1 MSSKTYGRIQI
12 LTDMVLNGNIE
23 HDREIIPKI
32 IENALPHHLKNVGAY
47 SINESWYFNDTAKI
61 LSKEKHIREEINNKF
76 TFATAKSVVEMNN
89 GYCFGEPFKYVTNEA
104 EQSKQEQMTAFNKC
118 LKLAQNHQHTRTCA
132 ENAAKFGIAYKLAL
146 PPTKNDVE
154 KGKFFR
160 IVSDIDNNNTFK
172 VYSNTIEKEEV
183 LGVTYY
189 NRVVVDENGIEKKDG
204 STEDVFT
211 CWTKYHQWVFVK
223 DSKANYRNIPFS
235 VRIDNVL
242 TELQAFPLNVSVEG
256 VANATLIPLHEY
268 ERTGDRVGDF
278 ELSIKLMDAINV
290 LASCRVDSVQ
300 QSTDFIIKL
309 RDIDLGEFDEE
320 GKNPVLERI
329 QKYMSHHF
337 LAVESRDGADIQPD
351 IDVLDIPLN
360 QSQVQELQDFLYSM
374 LQEELQQPTRSGG
387 TGQDT
392 GIAVE
397 NRNGYRQFENLATKI
412 SDYMIYGE
420 LQFIEKLLEIGKKQ
434 EGCPFKDL
442 EIGDIEIKPMRNKSE
457 NKKTAVENY
466 REMRNA
472 GVNPYTAY
480 AESGLVA
487 DISDTI
493 KMDEEWKA
501 KEQEFLLEN
510 ELKREKALQK
520 IKPKTE
526 QSVEDNADGSDK
538 TEKVDELKTEK

>member
-1 MSSKTYGRIQI
+1 MSSKNYGRIKI
-12 LTDMVLNGNIE
+12 LTDMTLNGNVE
-23 HDREIIPKI
+23 HDKEIIPKI
-32 IENALPHHLKNVGAY
+32 IENALPLHNTNVGAY
-47 SINESWYFNDTAKI
+47 TINERWYFNDTNKI
-61 LSKEKHIREEINNKF
+61 LSKIKYIRPEIDNKF

-104 EQSKQEQMTAFNKC
+104 EIEKQEQMTAFNKC

-132 ENAAKFGIAYKLAL
+132 ENSAKFGISYKLAL
-146 PPTKNDVE
+146 KPTEKDLK

-160 IVSDIDNNNTFK
+160 IVSDIDNFSTFK

-189 NRVVVDENGIEKKDG
+189 TRRKVDDNGFETKD
-204 STEDVFT
+204 TETVFN
-211 CWTKYHQWVFVK
+211 CWSKYHQWVFIKSSNGVYT
-223 DSKANYRNIPFS
+223 SVPF
-235 VRIDNVL
+235 NVTLNNQL
-242 TELQAFPLNVSVEG
+242 TTLTAFPLSVTVEG
-256 VANATLIPLHEY
+256 VSRETIIPLQEY
-268 ERTGDRVGDF
+268 ERTNDRVADF

-290 LASCRVDSVQ
+290 LASCRLDSVQ

-309 RDIDLGEFDEE
+309 RDIDLGDFDEE
-320 GKNPVLERI
+320 TGRNLVLERI
-329 QKYMSHHF
+329 QRYMKEHF
-337 LAVESRDGADIQPD
+337 LAVESREGADVQPD

-387 TGQDT
+387 SGQDT
-392 GIAVE
+392 GVAVE
-397 NRNGYRQFENLATKI
+397 NRNGFRQFENLATKI
-412 SDYMIYGE
+412 SDCMIYSE
-420 LQFIEKLLEIGKKQ
+420 LLFVEKLLEIGKSYPD
-434 EGCPFKDL
+434 CPFKDL

-457 NKKTAVENY
+457 NKSTAVINY

-493 KMDEEWKA
+493 KMDEEWAK
-501 KEQEFLLEN
+501 KEQEFIIKN
-510 ELKREKALQK
+510 EIAREKALQK
-520 IKPKTE
+520 LKSENKTE

-538 TEKVDELKTEK
+538 TDTVDEP

>member
-1 MSSKTYGRIQI
+1 MSSKTYGRKKI
-12 LTDMVLNGNIE
+12 LTDMIISGNID
-23 HDREIIPKI
+23 HDKKIIPKI
-32 IENALPHHLKNVGAY
+32 IENALPLHKINVGAY
-47 SINESWYFNDTAKI
+47 SVNESWYFNDTNKI
-61 LSKEKHIREEINNKF
+61 LSKIKHIRPEIDNKF

-104 EQSKQEQMTAFNKC
+104 EPYKQEQMTAFNKC
-118 LKLAQNHQHTRTCA
+118 LKLAQSHQHTRTCA
-132 ENAAKFGIAYKLAL
+132 ENGAKFGISYKLAL
-146 PPTKNDVE
+146 KPNDKDLA

-160 IVSDIDNNNTFK
+160 IVSDIDNKQTFK

-189 NRVVVDENGIEKKDG
+189 DRVVTDENGIETDRIE
-204 STEDVFT
+204 TIFN
-211 CWTKYHQWVFVK
+211 CWTKYHQWLFVK
-223 DSKANYRNIPFS
+223 DSKGTYTNKPFTAT
-235 VRIDNVL
+235 IDNTPTIL
-242 TELQAFPLNVSVEG
+242 EAFPLNISVEG
-256 VANATLIPLHEY
+256 VSRETIIPLQEY
-268 ERTGDRVGDF
+268 ERTGDRVGDY

-290 LASCRVDSVQ
+290 LASCRLDSVQ

-309 RDIDLGEFDEE
+309 RDIDLGEFDENGE
-320 GKNPVLERI
+320 NPVLERI
-329 QKYMSHHF
+329 QRYMQSHF
-337 LAVESRDGADIQPD
+337 LAVESRDGADVQPD

-387 TGQDT
+387 SGQDT

-412 SDYMIYGE
+412 SDYMIYSE
-420 LQFIEKLLEIGKKQ
+420 IQFIEKLLEIGKSYPN
-434 EGCPFKDL
+434 CPFKDL

-457 NKKTAVENY
+457 NKSTAVVNY

-493 KMDEEWKA
+493 KLDEDWKI
-501 KEQEFLLEN
+501 KERDFLLET
-510 ELKREKALQK
+510 EKK
-520 IKPKTE
+520 KTE
-526 QSVEDNADGSDK
+526 QSVENKNADGSDK
-538 TEKVDELKTEK
+538 TGKVDEL

>member
-1 MSSKTYGRIQI
+1 MSSKSYGRQKI

-23 HDREIIPKI
+23 HDKVLIPKI
-32 IENALPHHLKNVGAY
+32 IESAMPYHLDNVRAY
-47 SINESWYFNDTAKI
+47 SINESWYFNDTDKI
-61 LSKEKHIREEINNKF
+61 LSKIKHIRPEIDNKF

-104 EQSKQEQMTAFNKC
+104 EKEKQDQMTAFNKC

-132 ENAAKFGIAYKLAL
+132 ENGAKFGISYKLAL
-146 PPTKNDVE
+146 KPTPQDLA
-154 KGKFFR
+154 KGKYFR
-160 IVSDIDNNNTFK
+160 IVSDIDNFNTFK
-172 VYSNTIEKEEV
+172 VYTNTIEKEEV

-189 NRVVVDENGIEKKDG
+189 DRQVPNQDGVIDKD
-204 STEDVFT
+204 SKTETVFN
-211 CWTKYHQWVFVK
+211 CWSKYHQWLFVK
-223 DSKANYRNIPFS
+223 DNKGVYHN
-235 VRIDNVL
+235 NVFKHTVSNVTMNL
-242 TELQAFPLNVSVEG
+242 EAFPLNVDVNG
-256 VANATLIPLHEY
+256 VSRETIIPLQEY
-268 ERTGDRVGDF
+268 ERTGDRVGDY

-290 LASCRVDSVQ
+290 LASCRLDSVQ

-320 GKNPVLERI
+320 GKNPVLDRI
-329 QKYMSHHF
+329 QQYMKRHF
-337 LAVESRDGADIQPD
+337 LAVESRDGADVQPD

-412 SDYMIYGE
+412 SDYMIYSE
-420 LQFIEKLLEIGKKQ
+420 MQFVEKLLEIGKLYD
-434 EGCPFKDL
+434 GCPFKDL

-457 NKKTAVENY
+457 NKTTAVNNY

-493 KMDEEWKA
+493 KMDEEWKE
-501 KEQEFLLEN
+501 KEQEFLLET
-510 ELKREKALQK
+510 ELKRTKALQK
-520 IKPKTE
+520 LEPKTE

-538 TEKVDELKTEK
+538 TDTADEP

>member
-1 MSSKTYGRIQI
+1 MSSNTYGRKKI
-12 LTDMVLNGNIE
+12 LTDIVLNGNID
-23 HDREIIPKI
+23 HDKALIPKI
-32 IENALPHHLKNVGAY
+32 IEASMPYHLDNVRAY
-47 SINESWYFNDTAKI
+47 STNESWYFNDTDKI
-61 LSKEKHIREEINNKF
+61 LSKIKHIRPEIDNKF

-89 GYCFGEPFKYVTNEA
+89 GYCFGEPLKYVTNEA
-104 EQSKQEQMTAFNKC
+104 EIEKQEQMTAFNKC

-132 ENAAKFGIAYKLAL
+132 ENGAKFGISYKLAL
-146 PPTKNDVE
+146 KPTQQDLA
-154 KGKFFR
+154 KGKYFR
-160 IVSDIDNNNTFK
+160 IVSDIDNLKTFK
-172 VYSNTIEKEEV
+172 VYTNTIEKEEV
-183 LGVTYY
+183 LAVIYY
-189 NRVVVDENGIEKKDG
+189 DRQVPNKQGAIDKNSK
-204 STEDVFT
+204 TETVYN

-223 DSKANYRNIPFS
+223 DNKGVYHNNLFKHTTLDTTMY
-235 VRIDNVL
+235 L
-242 TELQAFPLNVSVEG
+242 EAFPLNVDVNG
-256 VANATLIPLHEY
+256 VSRETIIPLHEY
-268 ERTGDRVGDF
+268 ERTGDRVGDY

-290 LASCRVDSVQ
+290 LASCRLDSVQ

-309 RDIDLGEFDEE
+309 RDIDLGEFDENGE
-320 GKNPVLERI
+320 NPVLDRI
-329 QKYMSHHF
+329 QKYMQRHF
-337 LAVESRDGADIQPD
+337 LAVESRDGADVQPD

-420 LQFIEKLLEIGKKQ
+420 MQFVEKLLEIGKLYD
-434 EGCPFKDL
+434 GCPFKDL

-493 KMDEEWKA
+493 KMDEEWKE
-501 KEQEFLLEN
+501 KEQDFLLET
-510 ELKREKALQK
+510 ELKRTKALQQ

-526 QSVEDNADGSDK
+526 KSVEDNADGSDK
-538 TEKVDELKTEK
+538 TDTADEP

>member
-1 MSSKTYGRIQI
+1 MSSKSYGRKKI

-23 HDREIIPKI
+23 HDKVLIPKI
-32 IENALPHHLKNVGAY
+32 IEESMPYHLDNVGAY
-47 SINESWYFNDTAKI
+47 SINESWYFNDTDKI
-61 LSKEKHIREEINNKF
+61 LSKIKHIRPEIDNKF

-104 EQSKQEQMTAFNKC
+104 EQEKQDQMTAFNKC

-132 ENAAKFGIAYKLAL
+132 ENGAKFGISYKLAL
-146 PPTKNDVE
+146 KPTAQDLS
-154 KGKFFR
+154 KGKYFR
-160 IVSDIDNNNTFK
+160 IVSDIDNAHTFK
-172 VYSNTIEKEEV
+172 VYTNTIEKEEV

-189 NRVVVDENGIEKKDG
+189 DRQVPNQDGVIDKD
-204 STEDVFT
+204 SKTETVFN
-211 CWTKYHQWVFVK
+211 CWSKYHQWLFVK
-223 DSKANYRNIPFS
+223 DSKGVYRNNLFKHITL
-235 VRIDNVL
+235 DTTMYL
-242 TELQAFPLNVSVEG
+242 EAFPLNVDVNG
-256 VANATLIPLHEY
+256 VSRETIIPLQEY
-268 ERTGDRVGDF
+268 ERTGDRVGDY

-290 LASCRVDSVQ
+290 LASCRLDSVQ

-309 RDIDLGEFDEE
+309 RDIDLGEFDEN
-320 GKNPVLERI
+320 GKNDVLERI
-329 QKYMSHHF
+329 QRYMASHF
-337 LAVESRDGADIQPD
+337 LAVESRDGADVQPD

-412 SDYMIYGE
+412 SDYMIYSE
-420 LQFIEKLLEIGKKQ
+420 MQFVEKLLEIGKLYD
-434 EGCPFKDL
+434 GCPFKNL

-457 NKKTAVENY
+457 NKTTAVNNY

-493 KMDEEWKA
+493 KMDEEWKE

-510 ELKREKALQK
+510 ELKRTKALQK
-520 IKPKTE
+520 LKPKTE

-538 TEKVDELKTEK
+538 TDTADEP